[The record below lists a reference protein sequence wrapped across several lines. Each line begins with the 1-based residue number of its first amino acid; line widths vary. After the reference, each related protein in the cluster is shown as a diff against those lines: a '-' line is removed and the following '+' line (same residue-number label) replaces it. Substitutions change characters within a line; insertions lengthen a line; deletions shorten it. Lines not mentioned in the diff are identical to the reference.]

1 MLLRYGLKQKL
12 LYLWWSN
19 SDLIKTSHVCFENTR
34 VLSIHCD
41 LTSIGS
47 SEINVVVLAQL
58 NPQVH
63 SVDISPSGYKEY
75 FRIYRVL

>member
-1 MLLRYGLKQKL
+1 MYVLKIQG
-12 LYLWWSN
+12 YY
-19 SDLIKTSHVCFENTR
+19 
-34 VLSIHCD
+34 IHCD

-58 NPQVH
+58 NPQVQ

-75 FRIYRVL
+75 FTIYRVL